1 MLSRA
6 ASQEPAAHYDPHAM
20 TLCLQY
26 VNWQDL
32 LLMMAV
38 FAAAAFAMMMM
49 AATAPFAFAM
59 MMMAAT
65 APFAFTMMMM
75 AATASFAFAMVMMAA
90 TISTIFTTTATT
102 LTAHH
107 VDQAL
112 NLCIGRIAKSDYTTL
127 EMQVFP

>member
-6 ASQEPAAHYDPHAM
+6 PSKESAAHYDPHAM

-32 LLMMAV
+32 ILMMAV
-38 FAAAAFAMMMM
+38 FAAA
-49 AATAPFAFAM
+49 
-59 MMMAAT
+59 
-65 APFAFTMMMM
+65 
-75 AATASFAFAMVMMAA
+75 AFAMVMMAA

-112 NLCIGRIAKSDYTTL
+112 NLCIGRIAKSDYTAL
-127 EMQVFP
+127 EMQVFA

>member
-6 ASQEPAAHYDPHAM
+6 PSKESAAHYDPHAM

-32 LLMMAV
+32 ILMMAV
-38 FAAAAFAMMMM
+38 FAAAAFAMMVM
-49 AATAPFAFAM
+49 AATATFAFA
-59 MMMAAT
+59 
-65 APFAFTMMMM
+65 MMMM

-90 TISTIFTTTATT
+90 TISTIFTTTATS

-112 NLCIGRIAKSDYTTL
+112 NLCIGRIAKSDYTAL
-127 EMQVFP
+127 EMQVFA

>member
-38 FAAAAFAMMMM
+38 FAAAAFAMVMM

-59 MMMAAT
+59 MMMAA
-65 APFAFTMMMM
+65 A
-75 AATASFAFAMVMMAA
+75 ASFAFAMVMMAA

-112 NLCIGRIAKSDYTTL
+112 NLCIGRIAKSDYTAL
-127 EMQVFP
+127 EMQVFA

>member
-32 LLMMAV
+32 LLMMAL
-38 FAAAAFAMMMM
+38 FAAAAFAMVMM

-65 APFAFTMMMM
+65 ASVAV
-75 AATASFAFAMVMMAA
+75 AMVMMAA
-90 TISTIFTTTATT
+90 TVSTILAATATA
-102 LTAHH
+102 LAARHG
-107 VDQAL
+107 DQAL
-112 NLCIGRIAKSDYTTL
+112 NLCVGRIAKSDYTAL
-127 EMQVFP
+127 EMQVLA

>member
-49 AATAPFAFAM
+49 AATA
-59 MMMAAT
+59 
-65 APFAFTMMMM
+65 
-75 AATASFAFAMVMMAA
+75 SFAFAMVMMAA
-90 TISTIFTTTATT
+90 TISTIFTTTATS

-112 NLCIGRIAKSDYTTL
+112 DLCIGRIAKSDYTAL
-127 EMQVFP
+127 EMQVLA